1 MLTPLSGAEERRDP
15 MPFDIMMP
23 FYGRID
29 HFRIAVQSVL
39 DQTDRRLATRRHR
52 RPLSRTERWRVAA
65 RARRRTDRVRA
76 ASANVGINA
85 NFQEAIDRSV
95 ADWFTIFGCD
105 DALHPGY
112 VRHMRSLAAAF
123 PDAAML
129 HPGVRIIDEDGE
141 LVRTIVDSAKA
152 FYRPRAATPIR
163 LSGERLATSVTR
175 GNWMNF
181 PAVAW
186 HGPRTRAMGF
196 REGYEVVQDLAL
208 VLDLCEAGGSLIVDD
223 TVEFDYRRHAGSV
236 SSWKAVDGSRFREER
251 AFFTQ
256 LADRFEARGW
266 HKAARSARFHV
277 SSRINAL
284 TRIPSAL
291 AARDRLG
298 SPHARRPRLRRGPL
312 STRST
317 RQPRIRSRG
326 HDLEDAQLAVGGE
339 VELLDRR
346 EALAVHLDRFVDEH
360 EVDVLLGERRARVER
375 DEDLVGRRVRDL
387 GLPCHQGSTRR
398 RRGDSTGIRTARPD
412 RPGPTSRRMA
422 RPGIH

>member
-1 MLTPLSGAEERRDP
+1 

-39 DQTDRRLATRRHR
+39 DQTDHDWRLVVIDDHYPDTSAGEWLLGLGDERIEYVRH
-52 RPLSRTERWRVAA
+52 P
-65 RARRRTDRVRA
+65 
-76 ASANVGINA
+76 ANVGINA

-112 VRHMRSLAAAF
+112 VRHMRHLAAAF

-141 LVRTIVDSAKA
+141 PVRTIVDSAKA
-152 FYRPRAATPIR
+152 LYRPKASTPIR

-186 HGPRTRAMGF
+186 RGPLTRATGF
-196 REGYEVVQDLAL
+196 RKGYEVVQDLAL
-208 VLDLCEAGGSLIVDD
+208 VLDLCEAGGSLVVDD

-251 AFFTQ
+251 TFFTE
-256 LADRFEARGW
+256 LAGRFEARGW

-284 TRIPSAL
+284 TRVPSAF
-291 AARDRLG
+291 AARDQAG
-298 SPHARRPRLRRGPL
+298 AR
-312 STRST
+312 
-317 RQPRIRSRG
+317 
-326 HDLEDAQLAVGGE
+326 A
-339 VELLDRR
+339 
-346 EALAVHLDRFVDEH
+346 
-360 EVDVLLGERRARVER
+360 
-375 DEDLVGRRVRDL
+375 LVGHAFGAGR
-387 GLPCHQGSTRR
+387 
-398 RRGDSTGIRTARPD
+398 
-412 RPGPTSRRMA
+412 
-422 RPGIH
+422 